1 MRQVRLA
8 ILLWCELGN
17 SYEHV
22 SFWQTHVFSSTN
34 SDPTSAW
41 SQIAT
46 VDGCQYDSGAMLDDD
61 GSVYVSF
68 KNLTDSTH
76 Q

>member
-1 MRQVRLA
+1 MRQVRLVHA
-8 ILLWCELGN
+8 FVVQELIPVN
-17 SYEHV
+17 DSFYE
-22 SFWQTHVFSSTN
+22 THIFSSTD

-46 VDGCQYDSGAMLDDD
+46 VTGCQYDSGAMLDDD
-61 GSVYVSF
+61 GMVYVSY
-68 KNLTDSTH
+68 KNQTDNTF